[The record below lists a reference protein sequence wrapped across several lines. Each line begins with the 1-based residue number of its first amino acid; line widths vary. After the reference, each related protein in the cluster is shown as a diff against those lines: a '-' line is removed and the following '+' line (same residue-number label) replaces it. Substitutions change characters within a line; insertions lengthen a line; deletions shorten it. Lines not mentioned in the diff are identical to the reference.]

1 MPRFKVVNQPLMIKG
16 SVFKVGDLV
25 DLDKKAAEAF
35 GSDLESF
42 KTPEDPNLL
51 KVGYYKNPKTGEV
64 MDLEKM
70 TVDGVSADDLA
81 NQGWEKIGKKEY
93 EKAIKELEEKK

>member
-1 MPRFKVVNQPLMIKG
+1 MIKG
-16 SVFKVGDLV
+16 SVFNVGDLV
-25 DLDKKAAEAF
+25 DLEKKEAEAF

-42 KTPEDPNLL
+42 KLPEDPNLL
-51 KVGYYKNPKTGEV
+51 KTGYYKNTKTGEV

-70 TVDGVSADDLA
+70 TVDGVSVDDLA

>member
-25 DLDKKAAEAF
+25 DLEKKEAEAF
-35 GSDLESF
+35 GSDLEAF

-51 KVGYYKNPKTGEV
+51 KTGFYKNPNTGEV

-70 TVDGVSADDLA
+70 TVDGVSVDDLA
-81 NQGWEKIGKKEY
+81 NQGWEKISKKEY